1 MKIVSVINYKGGVG
15 KTTLTANLGAYAA
28 SQGKRVLLI
37 DLDPQTHLTFNFIKP
52 TEWKDRY
59 AADKTLH
66 NYLEPITKSSDDVVP
81 LSEFVI
87 QVRAGDKTLDI
98 ISSHLNLINS
108 EVDLASMA
116 AGATIPML
124 AANSLKTYSYLRN
137 GLQELQDSYDLCLID
152 CPPNFNVLVKNA
164 LLASNYYFIPTKL
177 DYLST
182 DLGISNLQS
191 SIASF
196 MKQYDEYRDI
206 INDRKYLPVFLSVL
220 GVVPMMV
227 NYLKDDKL
235 YNVQDEYK
243 DKLQKKGY
251 RIFSHVRNNPTM
263 FGTEPQVGV
272 PVVLTSPKFYQ
283 KTQRK
288 VVDELKQL
296 GEEFINAVK
305 L

>member
-1 MKIVSVINYKGGVG
+1 MKIVSIINYKGGVG

-28 SQGKRVLLI
+28 SQNKRVLLI
-37 DLDPQTHLTFNFIKP
+37 DLDPQTHLTFNFITPK
-52 TEWKDRY
+52 EWQDRY
-59 AADKTLH
+59 EASKTLR
-66 NYLEPITKSSDDVVP
+66 NYLEPITKSSNDIVP

-87 QVRAGDKTLDI
+87 QTRAGDKTLDI
-98 ISSHLNLINS
+98 INSHLNLINS

-116 AGATIPML
+116 TGATIPML
-124 AANSLKTYSYLRN
+124 AANSLKTYSYLSN
-137 GLQELQDSYDLCLID
+137 GLQDLQDSYDLCLID

-182 DLGISNLQS
+182 ELGINNLQV
-191 SIASF
+191 SIANF

-206 INDRKYLPVFLSVL
+206 LNDRKYLPVFLSVL

-227 NYLKDDKL
+227 NYLKDDKI

-243 DKLQKKGY
+243 NALQKKGY
-251 RIFSHVRNNPTM
+251 RLFTHVRNNPTM
-263 FGTEPQVGV
+263 FGTAPQIGV
-272 PVVLTSPKFYQ
+272 PVVLTNPRFYQ

-296 GEEFINAVK
+296 GEEFISAVK